1 MEWSPPTWR
10 NVRYCASCLAVYRT
24 DFERCPLDGGELAVT
39 QTDPLLGKTIA
50 GYVVDDL
57 IGEGGMGRVY
67 RAHRQGDD
75 TVRVAIKVLIGDL
88 AASHLMRQ
96 RFAREAEAASKL
108 SHENIVGVRDFGVAE
123 RGLPYLVMD
132 LVEGTT
138 LAAELHR
145 GPVAPDRVIKIARQL
160 CAGLDHAHSRGVIH
174 RDFKPDN
181 ILVVGSGDH
190 ETFRIADFGLA
201 LSTSNDTRL
210 TTTGVAC
217 TPAYA
222 APEQL
227 RGGTIDSRVDLY
239 ALGTTMFEMLTGG
252 MLPFDGDLQGTIR
265 SKLQG
270 EAPSL
275 LMIVPEVTPA
285 LATLVARLL
294 EHSPERRPRSARS
307 VIVAL
312 DTAVRAPKRVIR
324 SAELAPQA
332 KGPVVTFPAPKTT
345 PKGTVKQSGVDSR
358 RIAAIAAAALMGA
371 VAIAGL
377 VRSSSPR
384 FDSTVQAAPKPL
396 VIGMTVE
403 PIEVSPIAAPAVAAA
418 DHGAAPVQTIAAR
431 VKTPAKMAAKKKPV
445 PRRPMASVLHAKAKP
460 AERERIAPS
469 DALLNPWAEGPGEAA
484 EAPAVEEADA
494 VRREQLANHYG
505 AVGRDLAELE
515 MTRGSTAVTD
525 LWPSYRRIELGSA
538 MATPSSRDEA
548 NAVLMMLDA
557 RIAERRTEKAD
568 EDELP

>member
-1 MEWSPPTWR
+1 M
-10 NVRYCASCLAVYRT
+10 
-24 DFERCPLDGGELAVT
+24 T
-39 QTDPLLGKTIA
+39 QADPLIGKAIG

-75 TVRVAIKVLIGDL
+75 TVRVALKVLIGDL

-96 RFAREAEAASKL
+96 RFTREAEAASKL
-108 SHENIVGVRDFGVAE
+108 SHENIVGVRDFGVAAT
-123 RGLPYLVMD
+123 GLPYLVMD

-145 GPVAPDRVIKIARQL
+145 GPIAPDRVIKIARQL
-160 CAGLDHAHSRGVIH
+160 CAGLDHAHSCGVIH

-190 ETFRIADFGLA
+190 ERFRIADFGLA
-201 LSTSNDTRL
+201 LSTSNETRL

-332 KGPVVTFPAPKTT
+332 KGPVVTFPAPRTT
-345 PKGTVKQSGVDSR
+345 PKGTAKQASVDKR
-358 RIAAIAAAALMGA
+358 RVAAIAAAALMGA
-371 VAIAGL
+371 LAIAGL
-377 VRSSSPR
+377 VRTSSPT
-384 FDSTVQAAPKPL
+384 FETAAEAAPKPL
-396 VIGMTVE
+396 VVGMTAAR
-403 PIEVSPIAAPAVAAA
+403 IEVTPIAAPAVVAA
-418 DHGAAPVQTIAAR
+418 DGGAAPVKAIAAP
-431 VKTPAKMAAKKKPV
+431 VKTLAKVTTKKPTL
-445 PRRPMASVLHAKAKP
+445 RRPLKALVREKAKP
-460 AERERIAPS
+460 VEDPAVAPVEHDDAPS
-469 DALLNPWAEGPGEAA
+469 GQLANPWAGEAD
-484 EAPAVEEADA
+484 EAPAIEESDSALS
-494 VRREQLANHYG
+494 EQLANHYS
-505 AVGRDLAELE
+505 AVGRDLEELE
-515 MTRGSTAVTD
+515 MTHGSSAVTD
-525 LWPSYRRIELGSA
+525 LWPSYRHIQLDNA
-538 MATPSSRDEA
+538 MATPSTRDEA

-557 RIAERRTEKAD
+557 RIAERRTTPTD
-568 EDELP
+568 EGELP